1 LLSNRAITNCDDCV
15 LGRAAGLERCHFGP
29 ITRQAGE
36 LICGQGQHTSAV
48 YFLKAGLVSL
58 SVLSPRGTEPILML
72 RGPSSLLCI
81 EALRGQPSR
90 YQVRAI
96 SRVRLCGLAAEQM
109 TEWIGPDHSP
119 ARAVLDLMLQEDQL
133 QHMEINMREGPC
145 LSRVAR
151 FALTYSSFLEE
162 RPDAVRKRLLA
173 KTLGMRQETFSR
185 CLTKLEQCG
194 AIDASQGVRV
204 RDSRRLSEVASG

>member
-1 LLSNRAITNCDDCV
+1 M
-15 LGRAAGLERCHFGP
+15 
-29 ITRQAGE
+29 
-36 LICGQGQHTSAV
+36 
-48 YFLKAGLVSL
+48 
-58 SVLSPRGTEPILML
+58 ML

-90 YQVRAI
+90 HDVRAI
-96 SRVRLCGLAAEQM
+96 SRVRLCGLSGKRM
-109 TEWIGPDHSP
+109 TEWIGPDRSP

-133 QHMEINMREGPC
+133 QHMEINIREGPC

-194 AIDASQGVRV
+194 AIDASQGIRV
-204 RDSRRLSEVASG
+204 RDPRRLSAIVSE

>member
-1 LLSNRAITNCDDCV
+1 MLSNRAITSCDDCV

-36 LICGQGQHTSAV
+36 LICAQGQHPSAV
-48 YFLKAGLVSL
+48 YFVKAGLVSL
-58 SVLSPRGTEPILML
+58 SVLTPRGTEPIVMV

-81 EALRGQPSR
+81 EALRRHPSR

-96 SRVRLCGLAAEQM
+96 SRVRLCGLTGEEM
-109 TEWIGPDHSP
+109 TEWIGDRSP
-119 ARAVLDLMLQEDQL
+119 ARAILDLMLQEDQL
-133 QHMEINMREGPC
+133 QHMEVNMREGPC

-194 AIDASQGVRV
+194 AIDASQGIRV
-204 RDSRRLSEVASG
+204 RDPRRLSAIASE